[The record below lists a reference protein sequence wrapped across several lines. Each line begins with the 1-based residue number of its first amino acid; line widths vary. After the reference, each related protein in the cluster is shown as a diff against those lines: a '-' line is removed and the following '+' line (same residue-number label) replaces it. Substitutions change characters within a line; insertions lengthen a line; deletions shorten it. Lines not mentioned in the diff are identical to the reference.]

1 MSGHGTGARGA
12 AQVAALP
19 DATNPNLLP
28 LRVAG
33 PARGYGNLFGPLA
46 AGNRYSVNG
55 LIKPDGTID
64 AADRKTLH
72 NRMGQLAHRILK
84 EPEIDYG
91 AAPVGAGAPMP
102 AGYTYLLQFIAH
114 DMVDTTQ
121 SMNVSSG
128 RLDFAYAN
136 TRARSLCLDTIY
148 GPGPDEAPHAYEPT
162 DDDGTRP
169 RTRLRIEPAPADA
182 PIRGRCLRGDIGR
195 AVNPG
200 DKRGS
205 ALDVLKAAIGEALK
219 PKYDGPNHQSEETV
233 ARIVSETAC
242 NWTTQPLI
250 ADPRNDAHAIMSQMT
265 VLFHRLHNE
274 VMEIVDPRDGP
285 RQGRTLE
292 KVYRRF
298 LCARTAVTLIYREIV
313 LKDVLERVLYR
324 PVYEH
329 YIRDRKP
336 LCDGGDAIP
345 IEFSHGAFRFG
356 HAMVR
361 EDYRINHR
369 AREPIGLREA
379 MVQTSATKSGVSPVS
394 GSWIVDWSRFF
405 FDAGAAAAP
414 GEVRNFSM
422 GICPREGKAFEKA
435 FESKNE
441 GEDWKGLSVRDL
453 LAACYAGLWS
463 VPELL
468 ARLARDHSK
477 LPPLEPQHLDFEGFW
492 KPAILDW
499 LGQYNSAGES
509 WPEDWSYIAADPPLP
524 FFVMYEAKQVCNG
537 LRLGPVGSIILAE
550 TFRAAI
556 ERTPLAEPSD
566 LGLAQRLKNC
576 AAALLPDKPGVLD
589 GLADSRIDS
598 MPRLLDFLAGEDA
611 FVGA

>member
-12 AQVAALP
+12 AEVAAPP
-19 DATNPNLLP
+19 DANPNLLP

-46 AGNRYSVNG
+46 ARNRYSVNG

-64 AADRKTLH
+64 AADRKKLH
-72 NRMGQLAHRILK
+72 NRMAQLAHRIRK
-84 EPEIDYG
+84 EPAINYG
-91 AAPVGAGAPMP
+91 QAPVGEGAPMP
-102 AGYTYLLQFIAH
+102 SGYTYLLQFIAH

-121 SMNVSSG
+121 SMTVSG
-128 RLDFAYAN
+128 NQLEFAFAN

-148 GPGPDEAPHAYEPT
+148 GPGPDEAPHAYQPT
-162 DDDGTRP
+162 DDDGRRP
-169 RTRLRIEPAPADA
+169 RTRLRIEGAPADA

-195 AVNPG
+195 AVNP
-200 DKRGS
+200 DS
-205 ALDVLKAAIGEALK
+205 ALNILKVAIGEALK
-219 PKYDGPNHQSEETV
+219 PKYDNDRTEETV
-233 ARIVSETAC
+233 DRIANDTAC

-250 ADPRNDAHAIMSQMT
+250 ADPRNDAHALMSQMT
-265 VLFHRLHNE
+265 VLFHRLHNA
-274 VMEIVDPRDGP
+274 VMDIVDPLNDP
-285 RQGRTLE
+285 SQGRTLE

-298 LCARTAVTLIYREIV
+298 LCARTAVTLIYREII

-324 PVYEH
+324 PVYQH

-336 LCDGGDAIP
+336 LCAGGDAIP

-361 EDYRINHR
+361 EEYQVNHR
-369 AREPIGLREA
+369 VRRPIELSEA
-379 MVQTSATKSGVSPVS
+379 MVQTSARPGASPVS

-405 FDAGAAAAP
+405 FDVRAAASAD
-414 GEVRNFSM
+414 EVRNFSM
-422 GICPREGKAFEKA
+422 GICPREGKAFEQA
-435 FESKNE
+435 FESKNQ
-441 GEDWKGLSVRDL
+441 GEDWKGLAARDL
-453 LAACYAGLWS
+453 LTSCYAGLWS
-463 VPELL
+463 VPKLM
-468 ARLARDHSK
+468 ARLRRDRSK
-477 LPPLEPQHLDFEGFW
+477 LPQLEPQHLDFNGFW
-492 KPAILDW
+492 KPAIRDW
-499 LGQYNSAGES
+499 LGQHNYAGENFRPTE
-509 WPEDWSYIAADPPLP
+509 WPRIAADPPLP

-537 LRLGPVGSIILAE
+537 LRLGPIGSIILAE

-566 LGLAQRLKNC
+566 LGLPVRLKNC

-589 GLADSRIDS
+589 GLADSRIES
-598 MPRLLDFLAGEDA
+598 MPQLLDFLASQNA